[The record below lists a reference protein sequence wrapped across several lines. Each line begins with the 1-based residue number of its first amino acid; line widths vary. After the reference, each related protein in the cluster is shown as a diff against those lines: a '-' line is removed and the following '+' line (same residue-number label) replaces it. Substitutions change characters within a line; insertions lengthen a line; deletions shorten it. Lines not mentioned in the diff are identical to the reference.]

1 MAHDYNIAVFIGRFQ
16 PFHNGH
22 LSVILEGLDRADH
35 LVVLVGSAGSPRCHR
50 NPFTFDER
58 SRMIYESIPAHLR
71 NRVRI
76 KPLEDAAYN
85 DSRWIHRVQSNVT
98 RAAWEFGYTNEPS
111 TALIGH
117 SKDHTSYY
125 LKLFPQW
132 HSIDVPNYKNM
143 NSTRIRNAYFSN
155 IAEMWLSDCDGHKI
169 GDLPQDHIVT
179 PEVRRFLMEFINT
192 PAYKIIKDEYEFIL
206 KYRASWAVAPYA
218 PTFVTVDSIVVQSGH
233 VLVIRRGA
241 VPGKGL
247 WAMPG
252 GFINADERIR
262 DAVIRELREETG
274 IKVPEPVLRGSVIA
288 QDVFD
293 DPNRS
298 ARGRTITHAFLIK
311 LKDDAA
317 LPRVK
322 GMDDADKAKWIPI
335 SELRREDF
343 FEDHYDIIQNM
354 IARI

>member
-1 MAHDYNIAVFIGRFQ
+1 MAHDYNIAVFVGRFQ

-22 LSVILEGLDRADH
+22 LSVILEGLARADH

-98 RAAWEFGYTNEPS
+98 RAAWEFGYTYEPS

-117 SKDHTSYY
+117 SKDHSSYY

-132 HSIDVPNYKNM
+132 GSIDVPNYKNM

-155 IAEMWLSDCDGHKI
+155 IVEMWLSDSDGHKI

-179 PEVRRFLMEFINT
+179 PEVRLFLIEFINT

-206 KYRASWAVAPYA
+206 KYRASWAVAPY
-218 PTFVTVDSIVVQSGH
+218 PVNLVCVDAVVIKSGH
-233 VLVIRRGA
+233 VLMIERGA
-241 VPGKGL
+241 YPGKGQMAL
-247 WAMPG
+247 PG
-252 GFINADERIR
+252 GYLNVNER
-262 DAVIRELREETG
+262 AVDGMIRELREETG
-274 IKVPEPVLRGSVIA
+274 LKVPDKVLRGSIKSH
-288 QDVFD
+288 DIFD
-293 DPNRS
+293 NPNRS
-298 ARGRTITHAFLIK
+298 SRGRVITIAYLIDLGK
-311 LKDDAA
+311 GPLDKVKGSDDAA
-317 LPRVK
+317 
-322 GMDDADKAKWIPI
+322 KAQWIPLSNLKRDEI
-335 SELRREDF
+335 
-343 FEDHYDIIQNM
+343 FEDHIDII
-354 IARI
+354 AFLTGV

>member
-22 LSVILEGLDRADH
+22 LSVILEGLERADH

-58 SRMIYESIPAHLR
+58 SRMIRESIPAHLR

-98 RAAWEFGYTNEPS
+98 RAAWEFGYTNEPN

-117 SKDHTSYY
+117 SKDHSSYY

-132 HSIDVPNYKNM
+132 GSIDVPNCKNI

-155 IAEMWLSDCDGHKI
+155 IVEMWLSDSDGHKI
-169 GDLPQDHIVT
+169 GDLPQGHIVT
-179 PEVRRFLMEFINT
+179 PEVRLFLIEFINT

-206 KYRASWAVAPYA
+206 KYRASWAVAPY
-218 PTFVTVDSIVVQSGH
+218 PVNLVCVDAVVIKSGH
-233 VLVIRRGA
+233 VLMIERGA
-241 VPGKGL
+241 YPGKGQMAL
-247 WAMPG
+247 PG
-252 GFINADERIR
+252 GYLNVNER
-262 DAVIRELREETG
+262 AVDGMIRELREETG
-274 IKVPEPVLRGSVIA
+274 LKVPDKVLRGSIKSH
-288 QDVFD
+288 DIFD
-293 DPNRS
+293 NLNRS
-298 ARGRTITHAFLIK
+298 SRGRVITIAYLIDLGK
-311 LKDDAA
+311 GPLDKVKGSDDAA
-317 LPRVK
+317 
-322 GMDDADKAKWIPI
+322 KAQWIPLSNLKRDEI
-335 SELRREDF
+335 
-343 FEDHYDIIQNM
+343 FEDHIDII
-354 IARI
+354 AFLTGV